1 MPSPIDRMG
10 PSKRAERNEATRQR
24 PPRRRRHDDV
34 DDDAD
39 DDDDADADGDDA
51 DDDARESDRGSR
63 GYVHATTIG
72 STRVDERR
80 SIIIINPTLEYIP
93 TTTTEHVCHSR

>member
-10 PSKRAERNEATRQR
+10 LHLKRAERNEATRQR
-24 PPRRRRHDDV
+24 PPRRRHDDV

-51 DDDARESDRGSR
+51 DDDDARESDRGSR
-63 GYVHATTIG
+63 GYVHATTMG
-72 STRVDERR
+72 STRVDA
-80 SIIIINPTLEYIP
+80 
-93 TTTTEHVCHSR
+93 